1 MEAEMFE
8 NPHIIYIISKM
19 KHEEL
24 LAECQMIQL
33 VNAARKTK
41 KKNKSYS
48 GRFLLFVADLLIKF
62 GLSLKRRL
70 AQEEETFN
78 NIYVPSNED

>member
-1 MEAEMFE
+1 MEAKMFE

-33 VNAARKTK
+33 VKAARKIK

-48 GRFLLFVADLLIKF
+48 SRFLLFVADLLIKF
-62 GLSLKRRL
+62 GFSLKKRL
-70 AQEEETFN
+70 AQEEETYN
-78 NIYVPSNED
+78 NNYVTSNED